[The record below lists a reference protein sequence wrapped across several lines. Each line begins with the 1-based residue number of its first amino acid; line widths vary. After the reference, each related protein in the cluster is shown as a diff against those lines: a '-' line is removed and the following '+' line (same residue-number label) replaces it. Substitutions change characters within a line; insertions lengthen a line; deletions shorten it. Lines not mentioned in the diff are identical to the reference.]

1 MLKYLKF
8 IEKIKVSQQFIIFLI
23 LVIAASLYFCF
34 VYLEKFDH
42 MIDTDNNMIF
52 FKIPFGNGPLIS
64 NLLEGNGYARKFY
77 NDISFSLEK
86 LPFLPILLF
95 LIAKFLTTNFYLII
109 IIKNLLTFSILYW
122 VIIFYLKS
130 FKLNINYLYVFL
142 LVFLI
147 PYNMYIALTF
157 EFAES
162 IMTILFPCLFLIL
175 VSNNNQKYLLSTLI
189 IFILYLSKTSMFFVS
204 IIIPFIIIFFEREKK
219 FKKKKY
225 FIFFGPILAMII
237 WATFS
242 YLKTDR
248 VAIGTNTL
256 TINSLGLT
264 IASDKRFFNYYPNKS
279 VDILLYKIE
288 IPKNLKTEWEVSDYF
303 KNKNSAYFLNKDNL
317 KDYLMT
323 IPKKIMII
331 LFYVRK
337 DSVYPDA
344 DGNINNPVRYSH
356 IPNKIFINLSILI
369 ALYSIISYAKK
380 GLSFKND
387 FIFISLL
394 GLSLL
399 PLIAGWATSKHI
411 IPITVLCFF
420 YIVIKIQVYKKI
432 IT

>member
-1 MLKYLKF
+1 
-8 IEKIKVSQQFIIFLI
+8 
-23 LVIAASLYFCF
+23 
-34 VYLEKFDH
+34 
-42 MIDTDNNMIF
+42 
-52 FKIPFGNGPLIS
+52 
-64 NLLEGNGYARKFY
+64 
-77 NDISFSLEK
+77 
-86 LPFLPILLF
+86 
-95 LIAKFLTTNFYLII
+95 
-109 IIKNLLTFSILYW
+109 
-122 VIIFYLKS
+122 
-130 FKLNINYLYVFL
+130 
-142 LVFLI
+142 
-147 PYNMYIALTF
+147 
-157 EFAES
+157 
-162 IMTILFPCLFLIL
+162 
-175 VSNNNQKYLLSTLI
+175 
-189 IFILYLSKTSMFFVS
+189 
-204 IIIPFIIIFFEREKK
+204 
-219 FKKKKY
+219 
-225 FIFFGPILAMII
+225 MII